1 LEVKERL
8 KKRKRR
14 AKLKRLQ
21 RKPEK
26 QSVKALRKAL
36 EL

>member
-1 LEVKERL
+1 LEVREYL
-8 KKRKRR
+8 KKRKRK

-26 QSVKALRKAL
+26 QSVKALRKVL